1 MKASFAR
8 AIAVVAICALA
19 GCAGSSGSRAS
30 REVTVA
36 GSTALLPLV
45 KQAAADYEA
54 LHPRARVSVSGGG
67 SGVGITQAAQKGVD
81 IGDSDIPAPGERE
94 LVDHVIA
101 VAVFEVVVNPTIGIT
116 NLTRKQIADVFTGR
130 VTNWKQV
137 GGKDEPITIIN
148 RPRSSGTRATF
159 VAKITN
165 GEQPTDRGLTQ
176 DSSGTAVLIVAQTPG
191 ATSYVSSAYVHPG
204 QVTAIAIDGVAP
216 TTANVING
224 TYAFWSFEHM
234 FTNGRPRADAAA
246 FIAFVMND
254 RSALDAMG
262 FLQPSRLRLRAHAGK
277 KD

>member
-1 MKASFAR
+1 MKSSFVR
-8 AIAVVAICALA
+8 AVSLVVVCALA
-19 GCAGSSGSRAS
+19 GCAGSDASHS

-54 LHPRARVSVSGGG
+54 LHPQARISVSGGG

-81 IGDSDIPAPGERE
+81 IGDSDIPAPGEKE
-94 LVDHVIA
+94 LIDHVIA
-101 VAVFEVVVNPTIGIT
+101 VAVFEIVVNPTIGVT
-116 NLTRKQIADVFTGR
+116 NLTKKQIADVFTGR

-137 GGKDEPITIIN
+137 GGKDEPITIVN

-165 GEQPTDRGLTQ
+165 GEQPTDQGLTQ

-191 ATSYVSSAYVHPG
+191 AASYVSSGYVHPG

-216 TTANVING
+216 TIANVVNG

-234 FTNGRPRADAAA
+234 FTNGPPRKNVAA
-246 FIAFVMND
+246 FIDFVMHD

-262 FLQPSRLRLRAHAGK
+262 FLEPARLNLAPRSGK
-277 KD
+277 QR